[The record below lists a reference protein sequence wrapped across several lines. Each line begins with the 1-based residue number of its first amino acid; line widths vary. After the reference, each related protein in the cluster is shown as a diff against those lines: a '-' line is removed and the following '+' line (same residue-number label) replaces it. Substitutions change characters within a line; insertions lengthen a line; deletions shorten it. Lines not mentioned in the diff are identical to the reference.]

1 MKIERST
8 VLRSRHIGIDAA
20 VTKTAFLRD
29 CDGGSAKQDV
39 LNGPHTR
46 VRVDAAVM
54 PTAPPMV
61 SPQGKGKKKASAMR
75 QMGLGNFY
83 KGACVP
89 SLALG
94 VVRIKSE
101 VQTYMKRC
109 NLQGSLPLLCS
120 AGCSVW
126 VLTVQAR

>member
-1 MKIERST
+1 MS
-8 VLRSRHIGIDAA
+8 
-20 VTKTAFLRD
+20 
-29 CDGGSAKQDV
+29 SAEQDV

-83 KGACVP
+83 KGIDLCGLSDQWCMICHLECLREGAHAQA
-89 SLALG
+89 SLSLCG
-94 VVRIKSE
+94 GPGWSVR
-101 VQTYMKRC
+101 
-109 NLQGSLPLLCS
+109 
-120 AGCSVW
+120 
-126 VLTVQAR
+126 VLIVQAH